1 MAKARY
7 VTTKVPMKNMVV
19 KVYASPKIRQALD
32 EAQNDM
38 SLYKGVRMTEV
49 LESVYNQGKKDGA
62 RTAFEATE
70 RKMAEAMKSV
80 PHKNPGKPRKH

>member
-1 MAKARY
+1 MATARY
-7 VTTKVPMKNMVV
+7 VATKVPMKNTVV

-32 EAQNDM
+32 EVLNDM
-38 SLYKGVRMTEV
+38 PLYKGVRMTEV

-62 RTAFEATE
+62 RKAFEATE